1 MIIGLI
7 PMAAKPYHA
16 GHDGLVRIA
25 AGECD
30 VVKVYVSTTD
40 RARPGEF
47 FILGSDM
54 IKIWTKYLEP
64 SLPENVEVEYVN
76 VPVTAVYSELEKA
89 EAEQSLDTFVIYS
102 DVEDITKYKDEA
114 LMNSAPEIYE
124 DGRLERRGVERS
136 STVDVSGTAMRQFL
150 SDGDMENFVSF
161 LPPAVMHQGQKI
173 FDILYTTGTTT
184 ARPEKKKSPAKA
196 NSKVPAPKAPRVN
209 KAPVNKLKTKKIK
222 KENILREYIEACVRG
237 F

>member
-1 MIIGLI
+1 MIIGLV

-25 AGECD
+25 ANECD

-40 RARPGEF
+40 RVRPGEF

-54 IKIWTKYLEP
+54 IKIWTEYLEP
-64 SLPENVEVEYVN
+64 SLPENVEVKYVN

-89 EAEQSLDTFVIYS
+89 ESEQSLDTFVIYS
-102 DVEDITKYKDEA
+102 DVEDITKYKDES
-114 LMNSAPEIYE
+114 LMKSAPEIYE

-150 SDGDMENFVSF
+150 ADGDMENFVAF
-161 LPPAVMHQGQKI
+161 LPPAVMPYGEEI
-173 FDILYTTGTTT
+173 FDILYKTGTTAT
-184 ARPEKKKSPAKA
+184 RPQKKTST
-196 NSKVPAPKAPRVN
+196 SKNKPPVPKAPKV
-209 KAPVNKLKTKKIK
+209 TKKPTKI
-222 KENILREYIEACVRG
+222 KENLLREFIEACVRG
-237 F
+237 I